1 MQNGPQNGAVFAG
14 KLRTRSPTHAGA
26 AGPTIRP
33 AHRLPGGSCR
43 SLSPPTLDRAEACL
57 VRPGGTA
64 LSTRGENFRGRKS
77 RRPRPRVQS
86 TRAHAHRPRTRNAD
100 AKRGRNRTNA
110 ARGARL
116 RQPQQRPNA
125 GQQRSREGGGPRPR
139 PRRPQ
144 RPQRRDTPA
153 KKFLQRAARTKY
165 PRGPRTLSR
174 AGYPRRRTARTQ
186 HRPARRRFLPY
197 RPGDLRQQP
206 PRQEKRGFPLFA
218 QIGGV
223 PGQSSETHAHA
234 LPPCPRRRE
243 TPAPTP

>member
-1 MQNGPQNGAVFAG
+1 M
-14 KLRTRSPTHAGA
+14 
-26 AGPTIRP
+26 
-33 AHRLPGGSCR
+33 
-43 SLSPPTLDRAEACL
+43 
-57 VRPGGTA
+57 RPGGTA

-144 RPQRRDTPA
+144 RPSAEIP
-153 KKFLQRAARTKY
+153 
-165 PRGPRTLSR
+165 PRKSFYSGRPVQSTR
-174 AGYPRRRTARTQ
+174 AGRARYPAQAIHAGEPHARSTGPQGGAFFPTGPAICGSSPPGKKNGAFPFSPKSEGCPDKAAKPTRTRC
-186 HRPARRRFLPY
+186 RPARAGARPPPPPLESFRALAYLP
-197 RPGDLRQQP
+197 RVASNARIF
-206 PRQEKRGFPLFA
+206 PRSAARL
-218 QIGGV
+218 
-223 PGQSSETHAHA
+223 T
-234 LPPCPRRRE
+234 L
-243 TPAPTP
+243 